1 MQCILACFTVA
12 LSLPV
17 AGLAADGNRLTYL
30 DEFSNPYWV
39 GLKMAKLVT
48 PQWVGEPGVET
59 VIVMSTDDLRDP
71 ETFEKHLRPVFDRL
85 KQIDGRAPFSL
96 MTNHVDR
103 DHPLLAQWLREG
115 LSLETHTFDHPC
127 PCLHDQ
133 PEPEPKGTFD
143 QSVDIMFD
151 IPGSRPVGFRMPCC
165 DSMNS
170 FSPRFVAEIFN
181 KVTPLGNFL
190 HLDSSVFTVFTADD
204 PSLARPLVTAADGQP
219 RMLRYAPRERQFV
232 NYVENYPYPYVIARL
247 CWEVPGALPDDWMGF
262 NRFGMASD
270 TTLEDMQATIDCTVA
285 KQGQFTLV
293 CHTNNW
299 IGQQKKVDLVDYAHK
314 KYGPRVKFLNFRE
327 VHQRLTKNLCGGQ
340 TLRAANGQDNGV
352 RVLDLNGDGY
362 MDAVVGNERL
372 RQTRIWQPATGR
384 WVTGD
389 FPVSLVTLDAQ
400 GNRLDAGVRFGI
412 LRAGGKASLVV
423 RGPAAQGVWH
433 FDGSRWV
440 ADPQGLAGLTLDD
453 GPLASSV
460 AGRDRGVRLR
470 DLDGDGIC
478 ELLVGNERHSAAF
491 GWLGEHRGWKRLPF
505 GLPGQTAIV
514 DAQGRDAG
522 LRFVDVD
529 GDGRDDVVFSNA
541 ERYSFHAWTAI
552 DRGWSRQVLSAQR
565 GGPKDLP
572 MIVRADGTNNGVWF
586 AQGHMWLQNEQT
598 GVRLRKGIDPLK
610 HSQIDS
616 RSFAEDFLGRP
627 ALPSAAAR

>member
-1 MQCILACFTVA
+1 MQRCLLCFAIVLTLSAASLA
-12 LSLPV
+12 
-17 AGLAADGNRLTYL
+17 GDGNRLTYL

-39 GLKMAKLVT
+39 GLKTAKLVT
-48 PQWVGEPGVET
+48 PQWVGEPGVEA

-71 ETFEKHLRPVFDRL
+71 DAFEKHLRPTFDRL

-115 LSLETHTFDHPC
+115 ISLETHTFDHPC
-127 PCLHDQ
+127 PCLHNL

-143 QSVDIMFD
+143 QSVDIMCD
-151 IPGSRPVGFRMPCC
+151 IPNSRPVGFRMPCC

-181 KVTPLGNFL
+181 KVTPLGNYL
-190 HLDSSVFTVFTADD
+190 YLDSSVLTVFTADD
-204 PSLARPLVTAADGQP
+204 GSLARGLVTTAQGEP
-219 RMLRYAPRERQFV
+219 RLLRYAPRERSFV

-247 CWEVPGALPDDWMGF
+247 CWEIPGGLPDDWMGF
-262 NRFGMASD
+262 NRNNMSSPS
-270 TTLEDMQATIDCTVA
+270 TLEDMLAAVDCTVA
-285 KQGQFTLV
+285 KQGQYTLI

-299 IGQQKKVDLVDYAHK
+299 IGPQKKVDLVDYAHK
-314 KYGPRVKFLNFRE
+314 KYGRKVKFLNFRE
-327 VHQRLTKNLCGGQ
+327 VHQRLVQNVCGGQ
-340 TLRAANGQDNGV
+340 ALRAANGQDNGV

-372 RQTRIWQPATGR
+372 RQTRVWQPQTGT
-384 WVTGD
+384 WTTGD
-389 FPVSLVTLDAQ
+389 FPVALVTLDAQ

-412 LRAGGKASLVV
+412 LRADGKVSMLV
-423 RGPAAQGVWH
+423 RGPAGQNVWH
-433 FDGSRWV
+433 FDGQQWI
-440 ADPQGLAGLTLDD
+440 ADPQGLAGLDID
-453 GPLASSV
+453 GQPVATAA
-460 AGRDRGVRLR
+460 AGRDCGVRLR

-478 ELLVGNERHSAAF
+478 ELLVGNERQNAAF
-491 GWLGEHRGWKRLPF
+491 RWLGQGRGWKRLPF
-505 GLPGQTAIV
+505 GLPSHTAIV

-522 LRFVDVD
+522 LRLVDID
-529 GDGRDDVVFSNA
+529 EDGRADVVFSNA
-541 ERYSFHAWTAI
+541 QRYSFHRWTSI
-552 DRGWSRQVLSAQR
+552 DKGWSHEVFSALR

-586 AQGHMWLQNEQT
+586 SQRHMWLQNEQT

-627 ALPSAAAR
+627 AAPASAAR